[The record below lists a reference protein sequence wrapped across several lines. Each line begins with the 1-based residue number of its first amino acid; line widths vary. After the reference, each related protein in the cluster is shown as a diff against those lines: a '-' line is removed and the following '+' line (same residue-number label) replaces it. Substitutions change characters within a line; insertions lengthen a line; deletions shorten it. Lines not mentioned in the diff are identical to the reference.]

1 MLAAWLVLLPLAA
14 MGQQRVQFPS
24 MLPMNTASQAVP
36 APSSAVVPGS
46 VSTYAPGPTSGYP
59 PATVPSY
66 PPATTPLYPP
76 GTVPSYPPG
85 SVPGYPPGA
94 VAPSYGPGFPSGP
107 SATFQGNIQPPTTWD
122 PYGTPG
128 VQPAPLFPQDPYL
141 SGPGY
146 PTGTMATMQ
155 RFLQEMRLDYIW
167 MPGTGPEELG
177 IHDAD
182 LSATFAVPFFYNQQ
196 TPLLVTP
203 GFAFQ
208 LWNGPVAPDFPAR
221 TFEAYLDT
229 AWNPQVTPTFG
240 GELAF
245 RIGVYSDFSKISD
258 ESIRYM
264 GHGLAVISLSP
275 SFQVKAGVMY
285 LDRIRLKI
293 LPAGGIV
300 WTPNPDTRF
309 EILFPNPKLA
319 TRLTTVGNTDWWLY
333 CRGEY
338 GGDSWTV
345 KRFGSNLQQQVDYND
360 FRFAVGLEYERLG
373 CVNGRFEVGIA
384 FERELFYRSP
394 TTPAFEPNP
403 TVFAGGAFAY

>member
-1 MLAAWLVLLPLAA
+1 VKIARSSLGVLAAWLVLLPLAA
-14 MGQQRVQFPS
+14 LGQSRVQFPS
-24 MLPMNTASQAVP
+24 MLPLNTASQP
-36 APSSAVVPGS
+36 AGAASSSVAAGS
-46 VSTYAPGPTSGYP
+46 VSTYAPG
-59 PATVPSY
+59 ATPGY

-85 SVPGYPPGA
+85 SV
-94 VAPSYGPGFPSGP
+94 APSYGPGLPPGP
-107 SATFQGNIQPPTTWD
+107 SATFQGGIQPPTTWD

-141 SGPGY
+141 AGPGY
-146 PTGTMATMQ
+146 PTGTVATMR
-155 RFLQEMRLDYIW
+155 RFLQEMRLDYVW
-167 MPGTGPEELG
+167 MPGSGPEELG

-208 LWNGPVAPDFPAR
+208 LWNGPVAPDFPPR

-245 RIGVYSDFSKISD
+245 RIGVYSDFSRVSN
-258 ESIRYM
+258 ESIRYT

-285 LDRIRLKI
+285 LDRVHVKL
-293 LPAGGIV
+293 LPAGGVV
-300 WTPNPDTRF
+300 WTPNPDVRF

-338 GGDSWTV
+338 GGGSWTV
-345 KRFGSNLQQQVDYND
+345 KRNPGDDQDEVDYND
-360 FRFAVGLEYERLG
+360 MRFAVGLEYERLG

-394 TTPAFEPNP
+394 TTAAFEPNP
-403 TVFAGGAFAY
+403 TVFVGGAFAY